1 MIIWLV
7 KHIPKSMKMSESD
20 YKQKDMNLFEPKIDN
35 DMSVDYKPKKIDVGF
50 KGKFLEWIINEQ
62 MPWKN

>member
-7 KHIPKSMKMSESD
+7 KHIPKFMKMSESD

-35 DMSVDYKPKKIDVGF
+35 DTSVDYKPKKIDVGF
-50 KGKFLEWIINEQ
+50 KGKFLE
-62 MPWKN
+62 